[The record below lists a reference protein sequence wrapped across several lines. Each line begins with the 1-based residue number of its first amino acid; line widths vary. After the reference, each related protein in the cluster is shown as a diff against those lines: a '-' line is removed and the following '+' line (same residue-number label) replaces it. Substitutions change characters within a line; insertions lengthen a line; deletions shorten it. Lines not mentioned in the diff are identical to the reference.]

1 MPIYSFICETC
12 SSDYDEILTISKRKT
27 PTKCNCKTC
36 NNKTVISKIGTIS
49 IFSDST
55 LTANK
60 KTKGDWNR
68 LTEKIKGGIPKR
80 YHSNLD
86 RASSRTGRRFMG

>member
-1 MPIYSFICETC
+1 MPIYSFICENC
-12 SSDYDEILTISKRKT
+12 EIAFDEVLSVDDRNT
-27 PTKCNCKTC
+27 PTQCKCKKCNKNSIVRGI
-36 NNKTVISKIGTIS
+36 NNIS

-68 LTEKIKGGIPKR
+68 LTDKIKTGIPKR

>member
-12 SSDYDEILTISKRKT
+12 NFEFDEILSMNKRKA
-27 PTKCNCKTC
+27 PTKCNCKSC
-36 NNKTVISKIGTIS
+36 NEKTVVSKIGTIS

-68 LTEKIKGGIPKR
+68 LTDKIKKGIPKR

-86 RASSRTGRRFMG
+86 RASSRTGRRFKG

>member
-1 MPIYSFICETC
+1 MPIYSFICEKC
-12 SSDYDEILTISKRKT
+12 NFEFDEILAMSKRKT
-27 PTKCNCKTC
+27 PTKCKCKSC
-36 NNKTVISKIGTIS
+36 NAKSVISKMSNIS

-68 LTEKIKGGIPKR
+68 LTDKIKKGIPKR

-86 RASSRTGRRFMG
+86 QASSRTGRRFMG

>member
-1 MPIYSFICETC
+1 MPIYSFICENC
-12 SSDYDEILTISKRKT
+12 SSAFDEFLPMNERKK
-27 PTKCNCKTC
+27 PTECDCKKCNTRSVVPQIT
-36 NNKTVISKIGTIS
+36 NIS

-60 KTKGDWNR
+60 KTKGAWNQ
-68 LTEKIKGGIPKR
+68 LTEKIKKGIPKR

-86 RASSRTGRRFMG
+86 VASSRTGRRFK